1 VFLTVDAV
9 VLGNRERDF
18 KSSWIEEELNM
29 QKPMEGFGTDLIML
43 KSGEERNEEAG
54 EEEEEVRGLAGATL
68 KTADMAMSWEKV
80 R

>member
-1 VFLTVDAV
+1 MFLTVDAV